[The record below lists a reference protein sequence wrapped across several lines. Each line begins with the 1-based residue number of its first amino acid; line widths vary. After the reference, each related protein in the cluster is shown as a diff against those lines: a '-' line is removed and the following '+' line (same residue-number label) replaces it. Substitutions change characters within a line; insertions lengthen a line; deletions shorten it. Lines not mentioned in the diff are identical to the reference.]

1 MFICDIM
8 DKKWVILLL
17 IIICGII
24 CFVYMTTP
32 ELTVDNVHAKKYVET
47 TKYTY
52 SGEVKKSYYIEH
64 GYNITQN
71 KALVF
76 NMHLNLRLFDKNG
89 NLLDENSFDFVDTE
103 ISEYNHVIGV
113 TEDVFKKAD
122 TIQFIFYK
130 ERDDGELY
138 NVTIK
143 INKGDG
149 ELIEVD
155 DTPSP
160 THHRELTEREIIEM
174 DAEAWAAVDSG
185 ETYWGHD
192 VNGNLK
198 KYR

>member
-1 MFICDIM
+1 
-8 DKKWVILLL
+8 
-17 IIICGII
+17 
-24 CFVYMTTP
+24 MTTP

-64 GYNITQN
+64 GYDITQN
-71 KALVF
+71 KALDL

-89 NLLDENSFDFVDTE
+89 NLLDEKSFDFVDTE
-103 ISEYNHVIGV
+103 INEYNHVIGV

-160 THHRELTEREIIEM
+160 THHREVTERDIIEM
-174 DAEAWAAVDSG
+174 DAESYGQAEVG
-185 ETYWGHD
+185 ENYLAHD
-192 VNGNLK
+192 ENGNLK
-198 KYR
+198 SYKKKHPIFR